1 MALTLSSFTSNTV
14 MPHSLCLHFEVCHL
28 QQQLQRRQ
36 QGAKPVAQFLLQAS
50 QPGLIRRLRQLP
62 VNLNALPRVRDVA
75 EENVGEGLPDRASRV
90 IIP

>member
-1 MALTLSSFTSNTV
+1 

-75 EENVGEGLPDRASRV
+75 EENVPKSSPKESKARLCSIESKNSVFVPT
-90 IIP
+90 